1 MTNPTQSENE
11 SKVIWQMEST
21 HPQLAEPLRTALR
34 EVMDPEI
41 GLDIIQLGLVRDV
54 EIQEDQAKVTMIL
67 TTPYCPYGPALLEM
81 SRKKAEEA
89 LERPVEIEMGLEMWD
104 FSMMEDGSGAEWGW
118 GMY

>member
-1 MTNPTQSENE
+1 MTNQTQSENE

-54 EIQEDQAKVTMIL
+54 EIQDDQAKVTMIL
-67 TTPYCPYGPALLEM
+67 TKPYCAYGPAL
-81 SRKKAEEA
+81 
-89 LERPVEIEMGLEMWD
+89 
-104 FSMMEDGSGAEWGW
+104 
-118 GMY
+118 